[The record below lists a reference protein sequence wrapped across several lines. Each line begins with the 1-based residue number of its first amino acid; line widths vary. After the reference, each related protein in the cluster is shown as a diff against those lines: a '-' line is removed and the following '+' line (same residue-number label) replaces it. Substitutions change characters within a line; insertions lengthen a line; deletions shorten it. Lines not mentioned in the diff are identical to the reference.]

1 MLMTDKLINNY
12 DDRMG
17 KFLEVVGNEIS
28 GFRSVE
34 FVSKFFECV
43 FCRVGLHSYCLCY
56 LECVSGLCRSHMA
69 HRIL

>member
-1 MLMTDKLINNY
+1 MLMTDKLNNY

-34 FVSKFFECV
+34 FVSKFFEC
-43 FCRVGLHSYCLCY
+43 
-56 LECVSGLCRSHMA
+56 
-69 HRIL
+69 IL